1 MEANR
6 HVLIYGDAF
15 VDYIATTKDNDLFD
29 LYLGGATVN
38 VSAGVSRLGVPS
50 AFITITGDDE
60 TSSFF
65 RRALQ
70 AEGVDLTYSI
80 KRPSKRISGVYIHLT
95 EANDRV
101 FASYD
106 NETPDLQVTADEL
119 AGEAF
124 EAASLFHF
132 CSGTLFHP
140 EARETTAQALQLAK
154 SHGVI
159 CSYDVNIRPLRW
171 ESEELC
177 RQTVLRFLPKADV
190 LKLTVEELLF
200 LMEADSLEA
209 GIERLKEYRIPV
221 VFVTDG
227 EHGTHAVF
235 QDDTIHVP
243 VVPVKPVDTTGAGDA
258 FMAGIIRH
266 VHLNGMP
273 KNQQEL
279 VACAD
284 FGNKLGALC
293 ATRAGAI
300 TAMPKREDIEEW
312 NRTGGSSNGHA

>member
-6 HVLIYGDAF
+6 HVLTYGDAF
-15 VDYIATTKDNDLFD
+15 VDYIATTKNNDLFD

-60 TSSFF
+60 ISSFF
-65 RRALQ
+65 CQALQ
-70 AEGVDLTYSI
+70 AEGVDLTHSI
-80 KRPSKRISGVYIHLT
+80 KRPEKRISGVYIHLT

-124 EAASLFHF
+124 ESASLFHF

-140 EARETTAQALQLAK
+140 EARETTAQALELAK
-154 SHGVI
+154 SHDVI

-177 RQTVLRFLPKADV
+177 RQTVLRFLPQADI

-209 GIERLKEYRIPV
+209 GIESLKKYRLPV

-227 EHGTHAVF
+227 ENGTHAVF
-235 QDDTIHVP
+235 QEETIHVP
-243 VVPVKPVDTTGAGDA
+243 VVPVQPVDTTGAGDA

-273 KNQQEL
+273 KNQQQL
-279 VACAD
+279 VACAG

-300 TAMPKREDIEEW
+300 TAMPRSEDMEDWE
-312 NRTGGSSNGHA
+312 

>member
-6 HVLIYGDAF
+6 HVLTYGDAF
-15 VDYIATTKDNDLFD
+15 VDYIATTKNNDLFD

-60 TSSFF
+60 ISSFF
-65 RRALQ
+65 CQALQ
-70 AEGVDLTYSI
+70 AEGVDLTHSI
-80 KRPSKRISGVYIHLT
+80 KRPEKRISGVYIHLT

-124 EAASLFHF
+124 ESASLFHF

-140 EARETTAQALQLAK
+140 EARETTAQALELAK
-154 SHGVI
+154 SHDVI

-171 ESEELC
+171 DSEELC
-177 RQTVLRFLPKADV
+177 RQTVLRFLPQADI

-209 GIERLKEYRIPV
+209 GIENLKKYRLPV

-235 QDDTIHVP
+235 QEETIHVP
-243 VVPVKPVDTTGAGDA
+243 VVPVQPVDTTGAGDA

-273 KNQQEL
+273 KNQQQL
-279 VACAD
+279 VACAG

-300 TAMPKREDIEEW
+300 TAMPRSEDMEDWE
-312 NRTGGSSNGHA
+312 

>member
-6 HVLIYGDAF
+6 HVLTYGDAF
-15 VDYIATTKDNDLFD
+15 VDYIATTKNNDLFD

-60 TSSFF
+60 ISSFF
-65 RRALQ
+65 CQALQ
-70 AEGVDLTYSI
+70 AEGVDLTHSI
-80 KRPSKRISGVYIHLT
+80 KRPEKRISGVYIHLT

-124 EAASLFHF
+124 ESASLFHF

-140 EARETTAQALQLAK
+140 EARETTAQALELAK
-154 SHGVI
+154 SHDVI

-177 RQTVLRFLPKADV
+177 RQTVLRFLPQADI

-209 GIERLKEYRIPV
+209 GIESLKNYRLPV

-235 QDDTIHVP
+235 QEETIHVP
-243 VVPVKPVDTTGAGDA
+243 VVPVQPVDTTGAGDA

-273 KNQQEL
+273 KNQQQL
-279 VACAD
+279 VACAG

-300 TAMPKREDIEEW
+300 TAMPRSEDMEDWE
-312 NRTGGSSNGHA
+312 

>member
-6 HVLIYGDAF
+6 HVLTYGDAF
-15 VDYIATTKDNDLFD
+15 VDYIATTKNNDLFD

-60 TSSFF
+60 ISSFF
-65 RRALQ
+65 CQALQ
-70 AEGVDLTYSI
+70 AEGVDLTHSI
-80 KRPSKRISGVYIHLT
+80 KRPEKRISGVYIHLT

-124 EAASLFHF
+124 ESASLFHF

-140 EARETTAQALQLAK
+140 EARETTAQALELAK
-154 SHGVI
+154 SHDVI

-177 RQTVLRFLPKADV
+177 RQTVLRFLPQADI

-209 GIERLKEYRIPV
+209 GIESLKKYRLPV

-235 QDDTIHVP
+235 QEETIHVP
-243 VVPVKPVDTTGAGDA
+243 VVPVQPVDTTGAGDA

-273 KNQQEL
+273 KNQQQL
-279 VACAD
+279 VACAG

-300 TAMPKREDIEEW
+300 TAMPRSEDMEDWE
-312 NRTGGSSNGHA
+312 

>member
-6 HVLIYGDAF
+6 HVLTYGDAF
-15 VDYIATTKDNDLFD
+15 VDYIATTKDNDSFD

-60 TSSFF
+60 ISSFF
-65 RRALQ
+65 CQALQ
-70 AEGVDLTYSI
+70 AEGVDLTHSI
-80 KRPSKRISGVYIHLT
+80 KRPEKRISGVYIHLT

-124 EAASLFHF
+124 ESASLFHF

-140 EARETTAQALQLAK
+140 EARETTAQALELAK
-154 SHGVI
+154 SHDVI

-177 RQTVLRFLPKADV
+177 RQTVLRFLPQADI

-209 GIERLKEYRIPV
+209 GIESLKKYRLPV

-235 QDDTIHVP
+235 QEETIHVP
-243 VVPVKPVDTTGAGDA
+243 VVPVQPVDTTGAGDA

-273 KNQQEL
+273 KNQQQL
-279 VACAD
+279 VACAG

-300 TAMPKREDIEEW
+300 TAMPRSEDMEDWE
-312 NRTGGSSNGHA
+312 

>member
-15 VDYIATTKDNDLFD
+15 VDYIATTKNNDLFD

-60 TSSFF
+60 ISGFF
-65 RRALQ
+65 CQALR
-70 AEGVDLTYSI
+70 AEGVDLTHSI
-80 KRPSKRISGVYIHLT
+80 KRPEKRISGVYIHLT

-106 NETPDLQVTADEL
+106 NETPDLQVKADEL

-124 EAASLFHF
+124 ESASLFHF

-140 EARETTAQALQLAK
+140 EARETTAQALVLAK

-177 RQTVLRFLPKADV
+177 RQTVLRFLPQADI

-200 LMEADSLEA
+200 LMEADSMEA
-209 GIERLKEYRIPV
+209 GIERLKAYGLPV

-227 EHGTHAVF
+227 EHGTNAVF
-235 QDDTIHVP
+235 KDETIHVP
-243 VVPVKPVDTTGAGDA
+243 VVPVQPVDTTGAGDA

-266 VHLNGMP
+266 VHLSGMP
-273 KNQQEL
+273 QNQQEL
-279 VACAD
+279 IACAG

-300 TAMPKREDIEEW
+300 TAMPRSEDMEDWE
-312 NRTGGSSNGHA
+312 

>member
-124 EAASLFHF
+124 ESASLFHF

-177 RQTVLRFLPKADV
+177 RRTALRFLPQADI
-190 LKLTVEELLF
+190 LKLTVDELLF
-200 LMEADSLEA
+200 LMEADSMEA
-209 GIERLKEYRIPV
+209 GIERLKDYRLPV

-235 QDDTIHVP
+235 QDETIHVP
-243 VVPVKPVDTTGAGDA
+243 VVPVQPVDTTGAGDA

-273 KNQQEL
+273 KTQQQL

-300 TAMPKREDIEEW
+300 TAMPKREDIVER
-312 NRTGGSSNGHA
+312 NRTE

>member
-124 EAASLFHF
+124 ESASLFHF

-235 QDDTIHVP
+235 QDETIHVP

>member
-1 MEANR
+1 MGTAK

-15 VDYIATTKDNDLFD
+15 VDYIATTKNNDLFD

-50 AFITITGDDE
+50 EFITVTGEDE
-60 TSSFF
+60 ISAFF
-65 RRALQ
+65 CRALK
-70 AEGVDLTYSI
+70 AEGVNMTHSI
-80 KRPSKRISGVYIHLT
+80 RHKEKRISGVYIHLT
-95 EANDRV
+95 ETNDRV

-106 NETPDLQVTADEL
+106 NETPDLQVKAEQLADH
-119 AGEAF
+119 AF
-124 EAASLFHF
+124 AAASLFHF
-132 CSGTLFHP
+132 CSGTLFHA
-140 EARETTAQALQLAK
+140 EARETTAHAVELSKTHGAL
-154 SHGVI
+154 

-177 RQTVLRFLPKADV
+177 RQTVLRFLPQADI

-200 LMEADSLEA
+200 LMEATTLAE
-209 GIERLKEYRIPV
+209 GIDKLNDYQLPL

-235 QDDTIHVP
+235 KEQTIHVP

-258 FMAGIIRH
+258 FMAGIIRYI
-266 VHLNGMP
+266 HLNGMP
-273 KNQQEL
+273 KTDKEL
-279 VACAD
+279 VECAA
-284 FGNKLGALC
+284 FGNRLGALC

-300 TAMPKREDIEEW
+300 TAMPRMEDVEDW
-312 NRTGGSSNGHA
+312 Q

>member
-6 HVLIYGDAF
+6 HVLTYGDAF
-15 VDYIATTKDNDLFD
+15 VDYIATTKNNDLFD

-60 TSSFF
+60 ISEFF
-65 RRALQ
+65 CQALR
-70 AEGVDLTYSI
+70 AEGVDLKHSV
-80 KRPSKRISGVYIHLT
+80 KRPEKRISGVYIHLT
-95 EANDRV
+95 ETNDRV

-106 NETPDLQVTADEL
+106 NETPDLQVKADEL

-124 EAASLFHF
+124 ESASLFHF

-140 EARETTAQALQLAK
+140 EARETTAQALELAK

-171 ESEELC
+171 KSEELC
-177 RQTVLRFLPKADV
+177 RQTVLRFLPQADI

-200 LMEADSLEA
+200 LMEADSMEA
-209 GIERLKEYRIPV
+209 GIERLKAYGLPV

-227 EHGTHAVF
+227 EHGTHAVYK
-235 QDDTIHVP
+235 DETIHVP

-273 KNQQEL
+273 EDQEQL
-279 VACAD
+279 IACAG

-300 TAMPKREDIEEW
+300 TAMPRSEDMEDWE
-312 NRTGGSSNGHA
+312 

>member
-6 HVLIYGDAF
+6 HVLTYGDAF
-15 VDYIATTKDNDLFD
+15 VDYIATTKNNDLFD

-60 TSSFF
+60 ISSFF
-65 RRALQ
+65 CQALQ
-70 AEGVDLTYSI
+70 AEGVDLTHSI
-80 KRPSKRISGVYIHLT
+80 KRPEKRISGVYIHLT

-119 AGEAF
+119 TGEAF
-124 EAASLFHF
+124 ESASLFHF

-140 EARETTAQALQLAK
+140 EARETTAQALELAK
-154 SHGVI
+154 SHDVI

-177 RQTVLRFLPKADV
+177 RQTVLRFLPQADI

-209 GIERLKEYRIPV
+209 GIESLKKYRLPV

-235 QDDTIHVP
+235 QEETIHVP
-243 VVPVKPVDTTGAGDA
+243 VVPVQPVDTTGAGDA

-273 KNQQEL
+273 KNQQQL
-279 VACAD
+279 VACAG

-300 TAMPKREDIEEW
+300 TAMPRSEDMEDWE
-312 NRTGGSSNGHA
+312 